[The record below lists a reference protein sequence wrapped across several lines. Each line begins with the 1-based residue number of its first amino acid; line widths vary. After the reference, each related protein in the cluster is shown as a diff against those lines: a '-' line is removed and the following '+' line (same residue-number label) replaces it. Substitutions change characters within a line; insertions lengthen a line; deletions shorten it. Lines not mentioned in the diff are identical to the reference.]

1 MHYRAVENIFCKSF
15 RAKNLS
21 RLDIAY
27 DAKLN
32 SLGIGLKT
40 FIVQN
45 KTSREKISEF
55 NIHSKELREYNTDN
69 LLTKLAELRNK
80 RISFA
85 NRTYGISNGIYHC
98 LARQR
103 EKIKIFETGYF

>member
-1 MHYRAVENIFCKSF
+1 MVLTNSLNREQLGLYLKYIKAIASLSGLYSESEIPYLHYRAVENIFCKSF

-55 NIHSKELREYNTDN
+55 NTHSKEL
-69 LLTKLAELRNK
+69 
-80 RISFA
+80 
-85 NRTYGISNGIYHC
+85 
-98 LARQR
+98 
-103 EKIKIFETGYF
+103 